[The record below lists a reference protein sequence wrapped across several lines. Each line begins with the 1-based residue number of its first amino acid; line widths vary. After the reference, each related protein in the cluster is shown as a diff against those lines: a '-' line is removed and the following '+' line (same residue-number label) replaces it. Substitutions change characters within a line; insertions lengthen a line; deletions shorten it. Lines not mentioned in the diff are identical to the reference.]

1 MSYRGP
7 GAIWREALEYRKN
20 ILLIS
25 DRTPIFAELAS
36 LLAGAGYRI
45 TLAFYGQEAFMA
57 VTSGDFPLVISHLSK
72 DWADKGPFLEA
83 VRKPNREISL
93 LFLRLDPDFGAVSQA
108 FHVKTDGRDFR
119 PQGWGRLRHLVTECL
134 SDRQPRSESAGRQ
147 VAPVPVSQEGL
158 PEKTGSLLKFRRK
171 SHAPRPHPINQ

>member
-1 MSYRGP
+1 
-7 GAIWREALEYRKN
+7 LEYRN

-45 TLAFYGQEAFMA
+45 TLAFYGREAFKA
-57 VTSGDFPLVISHLSK
+57 LSSGEFPLVISRLNK
-72 DWADKGPFLEA
+72 DWADRRPFLEA
-83 VRKPNREISL
+83 VREPNREISL
-93 LFLRLDPDFGAVSQA
+93 LFLRVDPDFGAVSQA
-108 FHVKTDGRDFR
+108 FHVKTDGRQFR

-147 VAPVPVSQEGL
+147 VAPVQVSQERL